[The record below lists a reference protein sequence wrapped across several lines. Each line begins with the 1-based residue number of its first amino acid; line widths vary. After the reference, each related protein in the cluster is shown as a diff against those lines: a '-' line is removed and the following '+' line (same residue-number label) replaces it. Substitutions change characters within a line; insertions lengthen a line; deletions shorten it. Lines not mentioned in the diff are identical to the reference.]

1 MWHEVVQRHS
11 QRRSAHVTPSNDAEL
26 AALLATL
33 WPHRWHESNWLK
45 NLFCHAG
52 VYNWRQLYL
61 DELLPER
68 EVRFCYWC
76 SKVKLDGVIYG
87 D

>member
-1 MWHEVVQRHS
+1 MWHDVVQRDS
-11 QRRSAHVTPSNDAEL
+11 QRRSAPATPLSDAEL
-26 AALLATL
+26 AASLGAL

-52 VYNWRQLYL
+52 VHNWKQLYL
-61 DELLPER
+61 DEVLPER

-76 SKVKLDGVIYG
+76 TKVKLDGVIYNG
-87 D
+87 

>member
-1 MWHEVVQRHS
+1 MPLPV
-11 QRRSAHVTPSNDAEL
+11 RSDAEL
-26 AALLATL
+26 AASLAKL

-45 NLFCHAG
+45 NLFCHFG
-52 VYNWRQLYL
+52 WHNWKQLYL
-61 DELLPER
+61 DELLPNR

-76 SKVKLDGVIYG
+76 SKVKLDGVIYN

>member
-1 MWHEVVQRHS
+1 MWHEVVKELAQPPS
-11 QRRSAHVTPSNDAEL
+11 GLATPSSDAEL
-26 AALLATL
+26 AAWLAKL

-45 NLFCHAG
+45 NVFCQFHLH
-52 VYNWRQLYL
+52 NWKQLHL
-61 DELLPER
+61 EELLPAR

-76 SKVKLDGVIYG
+76 SKVELDGSIYG

>member
-1 MWHEVVQRHS
+1 MWHEVVEKMS
-11 QRRSAHVTPSNDAEL
+11 QRQGGVPTASSDAEL
-26 AALLATL
+26 AASLATL

-45 NLFCHAG
+45 NLFCHFG
-52 VYNWRQLYL
+52 LHNWKQLYL

>member
-1 MWHEVVQRHS
+1 MLRNTLGKLS
-11 QRRSAHVTPSNDAEL
+11 AGRSAISSDAEL
-26 AALLATL
+26 AASLATL

-45 NLFCHAG
+45 NLFCHFG
-52 VYNWRQLYL
+52 LHRWKELYL
-61 DELLPER
+61 DKLLPGR

-76 SKVKLDGVIYG
+76 SKVRLDGTIHG

>member
-1 MWHEVVQRHS
+1 MPWHEAFEKS
-11 QRRSAHVTPSNDAEL
+11 GLGSDADFAKSL
-26 AALLATL
+26 AKL

-45 NLFCHAG
+45 NLFCQFGLHS
-52 VYNWRQLYL
+52 WRQLYL

-68 EVRFCYWC
+68 REVRFCFWC
-76 SKVKLDGVIYG
+76 DKVKIDGSIYG

>member
-1 MWHEVVQRHS
+1 MWRDVVAEISQQRSKAAS
-11 QRRSAHVTPSNDAEL
+11 QSSD
-26 AALLATL
+26 AALASSLATI

-45 NLFCHAG
+45 NVFCHCG
-52 VYNWRQLYL
+52 VHNWKQLYL

-76 SKVKLDGVIYG
+76 NKVKLDGEIYDG
-87 D
+87 